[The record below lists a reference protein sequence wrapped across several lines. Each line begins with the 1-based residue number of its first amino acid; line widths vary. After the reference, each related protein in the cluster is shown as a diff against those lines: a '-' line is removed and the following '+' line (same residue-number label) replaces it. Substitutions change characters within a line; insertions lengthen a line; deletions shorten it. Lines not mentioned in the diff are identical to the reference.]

1 VPVEPIWSKQF
12 FWGNHRITGGIMVP
26 SANAWDSTIVWGAVK
41 TLGDDG
47 DNIVW
52 GTADDGDN
60 IVWGT
65 VLHGRRWRKIPLPL
79 VSPSYEWFLNPRND
93 AAWIKQEFG
102 DTFMILGVNG
112 VSPASYP

>member
-1 VPVEPIWSKQF
+1 V
-12 FWGNHRITGGIMVP
+12 WGTSDGDN
-26 SANAWDSTIVWGAVK
+26 IVWGTADDGDNIVWG
-41 TLGDDG
+41 TADDGDNIVWGTADDG

-65 VLHGRRWRKIPLPL
+65 VLRGRRWRKIPLPL
-79 VSPSYEWFLNPRND
+79 VNPSYKWFLDPRND

-102 DTFMILGVNG
+102 DTFMVRGG
-112 VSPASYP
+112 SRR